1 MNLDIEKER
10 KISSRDVYEVI
21 DFAMQS
27 AEDNGFINNFIFE
40 RALYCYTAMLLLPE
54 EQEGI
59 AAQMSTSP
67 LEAWDYML
75 EKGIVDKLLADYA
88 EECDYIAEY
97 ASAWN
102 KEYTE
107 YSNSARGLLAVAQH
121 FSGDI
126 VENAAQMLG
135 KAQNPDSDIQKTIS
149 IANDWGMTNALFQEK

>member
-1 MNLDIEKER
+1 
-10 KISSRDVYEVI
+10 
-21 DFAMQS
+21 
-27 AEDNGFINNFIFE
+27 
-40 RALYCYTAMLLLPE
+40 
-54 EQEGI
+54 
-59 AAQMSTSP
+59 MSTSP

-107 YSNSARGLLAVAQH
+107 YSNSARGLLAVAQQ